1 MFLTTTVQADLLEQ
15 VTVDDMWQVVL
26 RDTDKVAELSEWTVT

>member
-15 VTVDDMWQVVL
+15 VTVDDMWQDVL